1 MARTQIPVQRGLRE
15 LGRNLNKAR
24 RRRRITVAL
33 MAERAQMSRTT
44 LSKIEAGEPGV
55 SMAHYASVMYVLGFI
70 DELAA
75 IGSAERD
82 PTGMTLETEHL
93 PERVRAAGQGQK
105 A

>member
-1 MARTQIPVQRGLRE
+1 MARTPIPVRRGLRE

-70 DELAA
+70 DALAA
-75 IGSAERD
+75 IGSPGND
-82 PTGMTLETEHL
+82 PAGMTLESEHL
-93 PERVRAAGQGQK
+93 PKRVRATGRTQK
-105 A
+105 E